1 MWTPDVYEGSP
12 LPVTFFSIVP
22 KLAGITAVMRISM
35 IFLGGEGLFSTSIIG
50 LLVVVSALTMTVGNV
65 TAIGQQSVKK
75 RMLAYS
81 SISHAGFMLMGV
93 VVLGQDGVS
102 AISYYSMVYVFMTLV
117 AFYVVGFVSDH
128 YGNDDF
134 NRFNGLIKRNPL
146 MAIF

>member
-1 MWTPDVYEGSP
+1 
-12 LPVTFFSIVP
+12 
-22 KLAGITAVMRISM
+22 
-35 IFLGGEGLFSTSIIG
+35 
-50 LLVVVSALTMTVGNV
+50 MTVGNV
-65 TAIGQQSVKK
+65 TAIGQQSVK

-134 NRFNGLIKRNPL
+134 NRFNGLIKEIIDSCSLNCVDGFTVVIPPFGGFVINL
-146 MAIF
+146 IF